1 MVQPEKYFELINSIA
16 ADRKLNDAK
25 RLKKLVSILKSYYRD
40 IADLTNQSFPSS
52 YAINAYIHE
61 RFKFPTNLKN
71 YFNKL
76 IILSKNSNNYDIN
89 DIIVNNCILLVNA
102 IINYIISGELI
113 DFDNSDY
120 GKYFSSFKYKKS
132 VILDLHDLLFV
143 QIIKKHEDYCLI
155 EFQGDDDIISITFHK
170 PWNDIYKYVSNGIH
184 INAIDVNQVSDYKFE
199 STSRSIIVLEPDY
212 LVDVTELANSF
223 QSSGPDYF
231 VNFIKKISDF
241 PNSIHLQIGKIVN
254 TIFDE
259 IIQEPNA
266 DFDTLFEK
274 ALKSDPLSFFD
285 FFENNKRDFGF
296 LKEQIQK
303 IINNLS
309 EILPRIEYVD
319 PIVEPSFISPTYG
332 LQGRL
337 DIAEIK
343 NEDYSE
349 VNILELKSGKPPN
362 QKLTMLGDDGKYI
375 QSGVWA
381 QHLAQVTGYNLLIDE
396 INKERFGVSAIL
408 YAQDLDNP
416 IRNVPNTFHFKR
428 LLISHR
434 NFVVGAEFA
443 LAARRFKLIESN
455 SELTESITNFITN
468 DLLTK
473 FYVLYKMSS
482 PILQEWF
489 KEQISFVYRE
499 IITGKTGNYGS
510 DSFLSYSNLWKLNK
524 FDIIYNS
531 NVLTELKLNLQQSN
545 PQQLHLYFEVDK
557 NNMQYT
563 SLRQGDI
570 VVLFHY
576 DSTGECHPH
585 KDQLLRGSIISTGA
599 DYLIISLR
607 NKTLPRNS
615 LNINIE
621 WAITSD
627 RLESTNKSNLNSI
640 YKLLSTDKKISEY
653 ILGIR
658 EPEFDE
664 KKIETI
670 SYLNTKQNE
679 IFNKCI
685 NAKNYFIIQ
694 GPPGTG
700 KTSYM
705 LRALVDYF
713 ANAEQKSV
721 LVLAY
726 TNRAVDEIESVI
738 SSIEPDIKFLRLGS
752 KASKKKS
759 NRLVGDLADKISL
772 KELYKEVVDSN
783 VYISTVASA
792 LSNDSI
798 FGLKSFDIIIT
809 DEASQ
814 IPEFQLAGLLTRAKK
829 FILIGD
835 EKQLPAIINQSPQYY
850 HIENEFLTS
859 ICMTNLSISLFDRL
873 LRVCKL
879 NDWNKAYDTLI
890 YQARMH
896 EDIQK
901 YPNMFFYNNSLQIF
915 GLNQKEKIKHFS
927 ANSSNPIE
935 RILATKRFSF
945 INCMHGLGFKES
957 EIEAKIVF
965 GICRT
970 IKQAVKHHFNNE
982 TIGVIAPYRVQCSLV
997 KSFLNDE
1004 FGDTVNVDTVER
1016 YQGSQ
1021 REFIIMS
1028 SATNYEQ
1035 LLSSMSNI
1043 SYFDDILIDRKL
1055 NVAMTRAKS
1064 HFIFIGNAKI
1074 LQNSPIYAK
1083 LLDELRNE
1091 QAYFESSD
1099 LM

>member
-1 MVQPEKYFELINSIA
+1 MIQPDKYLELINSIG
-16 ADRKLNDAK
+16 DDGKSNHAK

-40 IADLTNQSFPSS
+40 IADLANQSFPSS
-52 YAINAYIHE
+52 YAINSYIHE
-61 RFKFPTNLKN
+61 RFKFPPNLKN

-76 IILSKNSNNYDIN
+76 IIISKNAHNHEITDVT
-89 DIIVNNCILLVNA
+89 VNNCIVLVND
-102 IINYIISGELI
+102 IINYIYTNELI
-113 DFDNSDY
+113 DFDNTDY

-132 VILDLHDLLFV
+132 EIVDLIDLLIV
-143 QIIKKHEDYCLI
+143 KIIKKHDDYCII
-155 EFQGDDDIISITFHK
+155 EFLDEDEKISITFNK
-170 PWNDIYKYVSNGIH
+170 PWNDIYKYISKGCH
-184 INAIDVNQVSDYKFE
+184 INAIDVNMLSDNKFE
-199 STSRSIIVLEPDY
+199 TAARSIIVLEPDY
-212 LVDVTELANSF
+212 LVDVTEIANSF
-223 QSSGPDYF
+223 QSSGPDYY

-266 DFDTLFEK
+266 DFDSLFEI
-274 ALKSDPLSFFD
+274 ALKQDPISFFD
-285 FFENNKRDFGF
+285 FFENNKNEFGI
-296 LKEQIQK
+296 LKEQIRK

-343 NEDYSE
+343 SEDYSE
-349 VNILELKSGKPPN
+349 VNILELKSGKPPSK
-362 QKLTMLGDDGKYI
+362 KLTMLGDDGKYI

-416 IRNVPNTFHFKR
+416 IRNVPNTFHYKR
-428 LLISHR
+428 LIISHR
-434 NFVVGAEFA
+434 NYIVGAEFA
-443 LAARRFKLIESN
+443 LAARRFKLIDSN
-455 SELTESITNFITN
+455 SELTDNITNYITSE
-468 DLLTK
+468 LLSR
-473 FYVLYKMSS
+473 FYAFYNIASPVLR
-482 PILQEWF
+482 EWF

-499 IITGKTGNYGS
+499 IITGKTGFYGT
-510 DSFLSYSNLWKLNK
+510 DSFMSYSNLWKLNK
-524 FDIIYNS
+524 FDLNYSS
-531 NVLTELKLNLQQSN
+531 NVLTDMKLNLQLSN

-557 NNMQYT
+557 RSMQYT

-570 VVLFHY
+570 VVLFHS
-576 DSTGECHPH
+576 DPTGECLPH
-585 KDQLLRGSIISTGA
+585 KDQLLRGSIISTGT
-599 DYLIISLR
+599 DFLIISLR

-640 YKLLSTDKKISEY
+640 YKLLSSDKKVTDF

-658 EPEFDE
+658 EPEFEE
-664 KKIETI
+664 KQIEKIT
-670 SYLNTKQNE
+670 YLNSKQFE
-679 IFNKCI
+679 VYVKCI

-713 ANAEQKSV
+713 ANVEQKSV

-829 FILIGD
+829 FKLIGD
-835 EKQLPAIINQSPQYY
+835 EKQLPAIISQSSQYY
-850 HIENEFLTS
+850 HIENELLAD

-873 LRVCKL
+873 LRVCKM
-879 NDWNKAYDTLI
+879 NEWTKAFDTLI
-890 YQARMH
+890 FQARMH
-896 EDIQK
+896 EEIQNF
-901 YPNMFFYNNSLQIF
+901 PNMLFYNNALQIF

-935 RILATKRFSF
+935 RILATKRFIF

-957 EIEAKIVF
+957 EIEAKMVVD
-965 GICRT
+965 ICHT
-970 IKQAVKHHFNNE
+970 IKQSVKHHFNNE

-997 KSFLNDE
+997 KSFLTEE

-1028 SATNYEQ
+1028 TATNYEQ
-1035 LLSSMSNI
+1035 LLTSMSNI
-1043 SYFDDILIDRKL
+1043 SYFDDIPIDRKL

-1074 LQNSPIYAK
+1074 LKNSPIYAK

>member
-1 MVQPEKYFELINSIA
+1 MIQPDKYLELINSIGE
-16 ADRKLNDAK
+16 DGKSNHAK

-40 IADLTNQSFPSS
+40 IADLANQSFPSS
-52 YAINAYIHE
+52 YAINSYIHE
-61 RFKFPTNLKN
+61 RFKFPPNLKN

-76 IILSKNSNNYDIN
+76 NIISKNAHNHEITDVT
-89 DIIVNNCILLVNA
+89 VNNCIVLVND
-102 IINYIISGELI
+102 IINYIYTNELI
-113 DFDNSDY
+113 DFDNTDY
-120 GKYFSSFKYKKS
+120 GKYFNSFIYKKS
-132 VILDLHDLLFV
+132 AIVDLMDLLIV
-143 QIIKKHEDYCLI
+143 KIIKKHDDYCII
-155 EFQGDDDIISITFHK
+155 EFLDEDEKISITFNK
-170 PWNDIYKYVSNGIH
+170 PWNDIYKYMSKGCH
-184 INAIDVNQVSDYKFE
+184 INAIDVNRLSDNKFE
-199 STSRSIIVLEPDY
+199 TAARSIIVLEPDY
-212 LVDVTELANSF
+212 LVDVTEIANSF
-223 QSSGPDYF
+223 QSSGPDYY

-266 DFDTLFEK
+266 DFDSLFEI
-274 ALKSDPLSFFD
+274 ALKQDPLSFFD
-285 FFENNKRDFGF
+285 FFENNKNEFGI
-296 LKEQIQK
+296 LKEQIRK

-343 NEDYSE
+343 SEDYTE
-349 VNILELKSGKPPN
+349 VNILELKSGKPPSK
-362 QKLTMLGDDGKYI
+362 KLTMLGDDGKYI

-416 IRNVPNTFHFKR
+416 IRNVPNTFHYKR
-428 LLISHR
+428 LIISHR
-434 NFVVGAEFA
+434 NYIVGAEFA
-443 LAARRFKLIESN
+443 LAARRFKLIDSN
-455 SELTESITNFITN
+455 SELTENITNYITS
-468 DLLTK
+468 DLLSR
-473 FYVLYKMSS
+473 FYAFYNIASPVLR
-482 PILQEWF
+482 EWF
-489 KEQISFVYRE
+489 REQISFVYRE
-499 IITGKTGNYGS
+499 IITGKTGFYGA
-510 DSFLSYSNLWKLNK
+510 DSFMSYSNLWKLNK
-524 FDIIYNS
+524 FDLNYSS
-531 NVLTELKLNLQQSN
+531 NVLTDMKLNLQLSN

-557 NNMQYT
+557 RSMQYT

-570 VVLFHY
+570 VVLFHS
-576 DSTGECHPH
+576 DSNGECLPH
-585 KDQLLRGSIISTGA
+585 KDQLLRGSIISTGI
-599 DYLIISLR
+599 DFLIISLR

-640 YKLLSTDKKISEY
+640 FKLLSSDKKVTDF
-653 ILGIR
+653 ILGLR
-658 EPEFDE
+658 EPEFDD
-664 KKIETI
+664 KQVDKI
-670 SYLNTKQNE
+670 SYLNSKQNE
-679 IFNKCI
+679 VYTKCI

-713 ANAEQKSV
+713 ANVEQKTV

-835 EKQLPAIINQSPQYY
+835 EKQLPAIISQSPQYY
-850 HIENEFLTS
+850 HIENELLAD

-873 LRVCKL
+873 LRVCKM
-879 NDWNKAYDTLI
+879 NEWVKAFDTLI
-890 YQARMH
+890 FQARMH
-896 EDIQK
+896 EDIQNF
-901 YPNMFFYNNSLQIF
+901 PNMLFYNNALQIF

-927 ANSSNPIE
+927 ANSNNPIE
-935 RILATKRFSF
+935 RILATKRFIF

-957 EIEAKIVF
+957 EIEAKMVLD
-965 GICRT
+965 ICQT

-997 KSFLNDE
+997 KSYLTEE

-1035 LLSSMSNI
+1035 LLTSMSNI
-1043 SYFDDILIDRKL
+1043 SYFDDIPIDRKL